1 MSKEPNESAPTF
13 PRHPQQFYF
22 ARVDWLAFLREIK
35 HLEESGADPLT
46 DESLLEDSSAML
58 LATLLTLYELVTANQ
73 DSAITPLEFINKQ
86 ISTAMLLDT
95 CEIIL
100 FEIIPTE
107 SGYNIEL
114 TYKSM
119 GGSTEKIPT
128 IN

>member
-1 MSKEPNESAPTF
+1 MSNESAPPF

-35 HLEESGADPLT
+35 HLEESGADPFT
-46 DESLLEDSSAML
+46 DESPLEDSSAML
-58 LATLLTLYELVTANQ
+58 QATLITLYELVTANQ
-73 DSAITPLEFINKQ
+73 DSPITPLEFIDKQ
-86 ISTAMLLDT
+86 IFAAMLLDI
-95 CEIIL
+95 CEIVL
-100 FEIIPTE
+100 FEITPTK

-119 GGSTEKIPT
+119 GGSTEEIPT

>member
-1 MSKEPNESAPTF
+1 MSNESAPPF

-35 HLEESGADPLT
+35 HLKESGADPFT
-46 DESLLEDSSAML
+46 DESPLEDSSAML
-58 LATLLTLYELVTANQ
+58 QATLITLYELVTANQ
-73 DSAITPLEFINKQ
+73 DSPITPLEFIDKQ
-86 ISTAMLLDT
+86 IFAAMLLDI
-95 CEIIL
+95 CEIVL
-100 FEIIPTE
+100 FEITPTK

-119 GGSTEKIPT
+119 GGSTEEIPT